1 MGSKRLIADT
11 GYPAWQRCC
20 IRINKSAHPTSTH
33 GSSICK
39 EHQDAVVTFG
49 RTGLKVSRFALGMMP
64 YGTPKWRPWVLD
76 EVVARPLV
84 RSAIEAGINFYDTAD
99 MYAGGASE
107 ELIGKFVREFCHRDE
122 VVVVTKVR
130 DPVDRRTVAR
140 TSRNSSMAI
149 CPGAELLLPTANVAA
164 EP

>member
-1 MGSKRLIADT
+1 
-11 GYPAWQRCC
+11 
-20 IRINKSAHPTSTH
+20 
-33 GSSICK
+33 
-39 EHQDAVVTFG
+39 
-49 RTGLKVSRFALGMMP
+49 
-64 YGTPKWRPWVLD
+64 
-76 EVVARPLV
+76 
-84 RSAIEAGINFYDTAD
+84 

-107 ELIGKFVREFCHRDE
+107 ELTGKFVREFCHRDK